1 MLTSTLA
8 SFASRLQR
16 AFGVPAVSCAPALA
30 HRSEAF
36 GLYPSPRL
44 PETGACFPADVAI
57 GVSLLPGE
65 LPVPFAISTD
75 TPGSPS
81 RLGFGFWE
89 REGGGTA
96 GGGTVRGGE
105 GAAGGRCRQRETGAA
120 FPKRTGAAAGGTRPV
135 TPCCR
140 HHGPA
145 LQAATG
151 GGPIWVVLFGFKKLF
166 EKGINGNR

>member
-1 MLTSTLA
+1 MA
-8 SFASRLQR
+8 PFASRPQR
-16 AFGVPAVSCAPALA
+16 AFGAPAVSCTPALA
-30 HRSEAF
+30 HRSEAC

-65 LPVPFAISTD
+65 LPVPFAIPTD

-120 FPKRTGAAAGGTRPV
+120 FPKRTGAAAGGTRRV

-140 HHGPA
+140 HQGPRSKRPRVEA
-145 LQAATG
+145 PFGLFCF
-151 GGPIWVVLFGFKKLF
+151 VLKNFLKR
-166 EKGINGNR
+166 E